1 MNYYFSY
8 GSNNLEQ
15 IKDRLNNDNIKG
27 YKAYLNDY
35 YLTFGGSSI
44 KWGGAVASI
53 LYSKD
58 NSITYGTVYILTDR
72 EIRMLDKYEKTD
84 SNNPLSES
92 EKINLYRRIKIN
104 VNISFDNDNEFE
116 EKECYVYIKNS
127 TKFYSLPSDKYIN
140 ACINNISQFWE
151 DKIKIV
157 YETVNEIK
165 DLAYELKQKKH
176 ILI

>member
-15 IKDRLNNDNIKG
+15 IKDKLNNDNIKA

-35 YLTFGGSSI
+35 YLTFGGSST

-58 NSITYGTVYILTDR
+58 NSLTYGTVYEITDR
-72 EIRMLDKYEKTD
+72 ELRILDAYEGTNTD
-84 SNNPLSES
+84 NPTSENQ
-92 EKINLYRRIKIN
+92 KINLYRRTKIQ
-104 VNISFDNDNEFE
+104 VNISFENDVFE

-140 ACINNISQFWE
+140 ACINNLSQFWE
-151 DKIKIV
+151 DKTEILW
-157 YETVNEIK
+157 ETVNEIK
-165 DLAYELKQKKH
+165 DLAYEIKQMKH

>member
-15 IKDRLNNDNIKG
+15 IKDRLNNDNIIG

-35 YLTFGGSSI
+35 YLTFGGSSL
-44 KWGGAVASI
+44 KWAGAVASI

-58 NSITYGTVYILTDR
+58 NSITYGTVYLLTDR
-72 EIRMLDKYEKTD
+72 ELRMLDKYEKTD
-84 SNNPLSES
+84 SNNPSS
-92 EKINLYRRIKIN
+92 VNEKINLYRRIRIN
-104 VNISFDNDNEFE
+104 VNISFNNDDLFE

-127 TKFYSLPSDKYIN
+127 TKFYCLPSDKYIM
-140 ACINNISQFWE
+140 ACINNMSQFWE
-151 DKIKIV
+151 DKIKIL

-165 DLAYELKQKKH
+165 DLEYEIKQMKH